1 MEESAH
7 VLLLRLFRDLPDPR
21 PSVSEYLRQYLAS
34 N

>member
-7 VLLLRLFRDLPDPR
+7 VLLLRLFRDLPDP
-21 PSVSEYLRQYLAS
+21 PEVVNHFETVPLG